1 MLSGILEYS
10 GPLYITGQTWHGI
23 TITTVYLI
31 FGLQEIAKENNGTK
45 NEKDSVVKEYN
56 DGNNNRSDDGFD
68 NNCNKHND
76 KNKEFDRSTTLDQK
90 NQEILLPDKKK
101 WHNKMHDNGENQNCL
116 QVFCTE
122 YQGKINKNKFKVDKK
137 QQCAI

>member
-1 MLSGILEYS
+1 MLSGILGYS

-31 FGLQEIAKENNGTK
+31 FGLQEIAKEKNGTK

-101 WHNKMHDNGENQNCL
+101 
-116 QVFCTE
+116 
-122 YQGKINKNKFKVDKK
+122 
-137 QQCAI
+137 